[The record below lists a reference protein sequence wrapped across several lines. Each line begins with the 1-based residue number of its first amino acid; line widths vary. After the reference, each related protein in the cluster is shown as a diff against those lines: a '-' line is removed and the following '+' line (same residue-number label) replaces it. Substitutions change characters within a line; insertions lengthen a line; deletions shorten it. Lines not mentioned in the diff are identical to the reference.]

1 MKWIFKACI
10 YSLFAVL
17 SSLSQANQ
25 VTARLITPVESV
37 VPGETLWLGLS
48 LEIAEGWNTYW
59 KNAGSTG
66 LPPTLELSDGQTD
79 IRPELF
85 FPVAKTKPFGE
96 DTSLLTY
103 GYTEEVLHPFQ
114 LTVPE
119 SVSGQWSL
127 TGDARW
133 LVCRDICI
141 PESQVVS
148 LSLPVVGF
156 ERGVRRTPT
165 PWAQKID
172 VARAAV
178 PTDFPTTVNFA
189 GTQSVWIS
197 GLTELNVKDVM
208 PESAG
213 ETLGLVQRVESLSE
227 GVLITFD
234 RALNP
239 ADFEVGSWV
248 FGLETGS
255 VRIPFDPNLVVLP
268 AEQQNLSLGLV
279 LLMALT
285 GGLILNLMPCVFPV
299 LSIKALSIAGKASK
313 ERREVQ
319 KGAWL
324 YTAGILVTMLV
335 LASIMVGLKSGGSQ
349 IGWGFQL
356 QTPWFV
362 GLLVY
367 VFVILGLWLYGWIE
381 FGMALSGVGQNLTE
395 GHSGRAEFFTGILA
409 VVVATPCT
417 APFMGVA
424 MGYTLTQSWGITLIV
439 FSALGLGLALPMLV
453 FALRPQ
459 LASRLPRPDRWMIR
473 LKQFLAFPILAT
485 AVWLLWVLVRQTSS
499 DVVALMLGGLL
510 LLVFGL
516 WLLKDDTRFSHVLGL
531 LAVIASLSAIPS
543 LAQLT
548 PISSEQTTVDVDS
561 ESYAPSTLR
570 AHVDEGRTVFIN
582 MTADWCITCKVTE
595 KRLLTTKAV
604 DQLFEVY
611 GVVRMIGD
619 WTRYDP
625 LITEYL
631 NVFDRVG
638 VPLYVVNHPGI
649 DPIVLSQFPSF
660 KELEEAI
667 KAKSSL

>member
-1 MKWIFKACI
+1 MKWILKACI

-17 SSLSQANQ
+17 PPLTQANQ
-25 VTARLITPVESV
+25 VTARVITPVESV
-37 VPGETLWLGLS
+37 VPGETLWFGLS
-48 LEIAEGWNTYW
+48 LEIADGWNTYW

-66 LPPTLELSDGQTD
+66 LPPTLELSDGQTE
-79 IRPELF
+79 IQPELL
-85 FPVAKTKPFGE
+85 FPAAKTKPFGE

-103 GYTEEVLHPFQ
+103 GYMEEVLHPFQ
-114 LTVPE
+114 VTVPE

-127 TGDARW
+127 TGEARW
-133 LVCRDICI
+133 LVCREICI

-148 LSLPVVGF
+148 LSLPVVGS
-156 ERGVRRTPT
+156 EREMRRTP
-165 PWAQKID
+165 WVQKID
-172 VARAAV
+172 AARAAV
-178 PTDFPTTVNFA
+178 PTDFPATVNFA
-189 GTQSVWIS
+189 GAQSVWIS

-208 PESAG
+208 PETAG
-213 ETLGLVQRVESLSE
+213 ETLGLVQRVESLND

-234 RALNP
+234 RVLNP
-239 ADFEVGSWV
+239 ADFAVGSWV
-248 FGLETGS
+248 VGLETGS
-255 VRIPFDPNLVVLP
+255 VRIPFDPLLTVP
-268 AEQQNLSLGLV
+268 SAKQQNLSLGLV
-279 LLMALT
+279 LLMALA

-319 KGAWL
+319 RGAWL

-335 LASIMVGLKSGGSQ
+335 LASIMVGLKAGGAQ

-367 VFVILGLWLYGWIE
+367 VFVILGLWLYGWVE

-395 GHSGRAEFFTGILA
+395 GHSGRAEFFTGVLA

-424 MGYTLTQSWGITLIV
+424 MGYTLTQPWWITLIV

-459 LASRLPRPDRWMIR
+459 LASRLPRPGHWMIR

-485 AVWLLWVLVRQTSS
+485 AIWLLWVLVRQTSS
-499 DVVALMLGGLL
+499 DVVAFMLGGLL

-516 WLLKDDTRFSHVLGL
+516 WLVQGGSRLSRALGL

-543 LAQLT
+543 LSQLT
-548 PISSEQTTVDVDS
+548 PTSSEQAVVEIDS
-561 ESYAPSTLR
+561 EPYASSALR

-595 KRLLTTKAV
+595 KRLLTTEAV
-604 DQLFEVY
+604 DQLFESY
-611 GVVRMIGD
+611 GVIRMTGD

-631 NVFDRVG
+631 NAFDRVG
-638 VPLYVVNHPGI
+638 VPLYVVNHPGM

-660 KELEEAI
+660 EELEKAI

>member
-1 MKWIFKACI
+1 MKWILKACI

-17 SSLSQANQ
+17 PPLTQANQ
-25 VTARLITPVESV
+25 VTARVITPVESV
-37 VPGETLWLGLS
+37 VPGETLWFGLS
-48 LEIAEGWNTYW
+48 LEIADGWNTYW

-66 LPPTLELSDGQTD
+66 LPPTLELSDGQTE
-79 IRPELF
+79 IQPELL
-85 FPVAKTKPFGE
+85 FPAAKTKPFGE

-103 GYTEEVLHPFQ
+103 GYMEEVLHPFQ
-114 LTVPE
+114 VTVPE

-127 TGDARW
+127 TGEARW
-133 LVCRDICI
+133 LVCQDICI

-148 LSLPVVGF
+148 LSLPVVGS
-156 ERGVRRTPT
+156 EREMRRTP
-165 PWAQKID
+165 WVQKID
-172 VARAAV
+172 AARAAV
-178 PTDFPTTVNFA
+178 PTDFPATVNFA
-189 GTQSVWIS
+189 GAQSVWIS

-208 PESAG
+208 PETAG
-213 ETLGLVQRVESLSE
+213 ETLGLVQRVESLND

-234 RALNP
+234 RVLNP
-239 ADFEVGSWV
+239 AEFAVGSWV
-248 FGLETGS
+248 VGLETGS
-255 VRIPFDPNLVVLP
+255 VRIPFDPLLTVP
-268 AEQQNLSLGLV
+268 SAKQQNLSLGLV
-279 LLMALT
+279 LLMALA

-319 KGAWL
+319 RGAWL

-335 LASIMVGLKSGGSQ
+335 LASIMVGLKAGGAQ

-367 VFVILGLWLYGWIE
+367 VFVILGLWLYGWVE

-395 GHSGRAEFFTGILA
+395 GHSGRAEFFTGVLA

-424 MGYTLTQSWGITLIV
+424 MGYTLTQPWWITLIV

-459 LASRLPRPDRWMIR
+459 LASRLPRPGHWMIR

-485 AVWLLWVLVRQTSS
+485 AIWLLWVLVRQTSS

-516 WLLKDDTRFSHVLGL
+516 WLVKGGSRLSRALGL

-543 LAQLT
+543 LSQLT
-548 PISSEQTTVDVDS
+548 PTSSEQAVVEIDS
-561 ESYAPSTLR
+561 EPYASSALR

-595 KRLLTTKAV
+595 KRLLTTEAV
-604 DQLFEVY
+604 DQLFESY
-611 GVVRMIGD
+611 GVIRMTGD

-631 NVFDRVG
+631 NAFDRVG
-638 VPLYVVNHPGI
+638 VPLYVVNHPGM

-660 KELEEAI
+660 EELEKAI

>member
-1 MKWIFKACI
+1 MKWILKACI

-17 SSLSQANQ
+17 PPLTQANQ
-25 VTARLITPVESV
+25 VTARVITPVESV
-37 VPGETLWLGLS
+37 VPGETLWFGLS
-48 LEIAEGWNTYW
+48 LEIADGWNTYW

-66 LPPTLELSDGQTD
+66 LPPTLELSDGQTE
-79 IRPELF
+79 IQPELL
-85 FPVAKTKPFGE
+85 FPAAKTKPFGE

-103 GYTEEVLHPFQ
+103 AYMEEVLHPFQ
-114 LTVPE
+114 VTVPE

-127 TGDARW
+127 TGEARW
-133 LVCRDICI
+133 LVCREICI

-148 LSLPVVGF
+148 LSLPVVGS
-156 ERGVRRTPT
+156 EREMRRTP
-165 PWAQKID
+165 WVQKID
-172 VARAAV
+172 AARAAV
-178 PTDFPTTVNFA
+178 PTDFPATVNFA
-189 GTQSVWIS
+189 GAQSVWIS

-208 PESAG
+208 PETAG
-213 ETLGLVQRVESLSE
+213 ETLGLVQRVESLND

-234 RALNP
+234 RVLNP
-239 ADFEVGSWV
+239 ADFAVGSWV
-248 FGLETGS
+248 VGLETGS
-255 VRIPFDPNLVVLP
+255 VRIPFDPLLTVP
-268 AEQQNLSLGLV
+268 SAKQQNLSLGLV
-279 LLMALT
+279 LLMALA

-299 LSIKALSIAGKASK
+299 LSIKALAIAGKASK

-319 KGAWL
+319 RGAWL

-335 LASIMVGLKSGGSQ
+335 LASIMVGLKAGGAQ

-367 VFVILGLWLYGWIE
+367 VFVILGLWLYGWVE

-395 GHSGRAEFFTGILA
+395 GHSGRAEFFTGVLA

-424 MGYTLTQSWGITLIV
+424 MGYTLTQPWWITLIV

-459 LASRLPRPDRWMIR
+459 LASRLPRPGQWMIR

-485 AVWLLWVLVRQTSS
+485 AIWLLWVLVRQTSS

-516 WLLKDDTRFSHVLGL
+516 WLVKGGSRLSRALGL

-543 LAQLT
+543 LSQLT
-548 PISSEQTTVDVDS
+548 PTSSEQAVVEIDS
-561 ESYAPSTLR
+561 EPYASSALR

-595 KRLLTTKAV
+595 KRLLTTEAV
-604 DQLFEVY
+604 DQLFESY
-611 GVVRMIGD
+611 GVIRMTGD

-631 NVFDRVG
+631 NAFDRVG
-638 VPLYVVNHPGI
+638 VPLYVVNHPGM

-660 KELEEAI
+660 EELEKAI

>member
-1 MKWIFKACI
+1 MKWILKACI

-17 SSLSQANQ
+17 PPLTQANQ
-25 VTARLITPVESV
+25 VTARVITPVESV
-37 VPGETLWLGLS
+37 VPGETLWFGLS
-48 LEIAEGWNTYW
+48 LEIADGWNTYW

-66 LPPTLELSDGQTD
+66 LPPTLELSDGQ
-79 IRPELF
+79 IEIQPELL
-85 FPVAKTKPFGE
+85 FPAAKTKPFGG

-103 GYTEEVLHPFQ
+103 GYMEEVLHPFQ
-114 LTVPE
+114 VTVPE

-127 TGDARW
+127 TGEARW
-133 LVCRDICI
+133 LVCREICI

-148 LSLPVVGF
+148 LSLPVVGS
-156 ERGVRRTPT
+156 EREMRRTP
-165 PWAQKID
+165 WVQKID
-172 VARAAV
+172 AARAAV
-178 PTDFPTTVNFA
+178 PTDFPATVNFA
-189 GTQSVWIS
+189 GAQSVWIS

-208 PESAG
+208 PETAG
-213 ETLGLVQRVESLSE
+213 ETLGLVQRVESLND

-234 RALNP
+234 RVLNP
-239 ADFEVGSWV
+239 ADFAVGSWV
-248 FGLETGS
+248 VGLETGS
-255 VRIPFDPNLVVLP
+255 VRIPFDPLLTVP
-268 AEQQNLSLGLV
+268 SAKQQNLSLGLV
-279 LLMALT
+279 LLMALA

-319 KGAWL
+319 RGAWL

-335 LASIMVGLKSGGSQ
+335 LASIMVGLKAGGAQ

-367 VFVILGLWLYGWIE
+367 VFVILGLWLYGWVE

-395 GHSGRAEFFTGILA
+395 GHSGRAEFFTGVLA

-424 MGYTLTQSWGITLIV
+424 MGYTLTQPWWITLIV

-459 LASRLPRPDRWMIR
+459 LASRLPRPGHWMIR

-485 AVWLLWVLVRQTSS
+485 AIWLLWVLVRQTSS

-516 WLLKDDTRFSHVLGL
+516 WLVKGGSRLSRALGL

-543 LAQLT
+543 LSQLT
-548 PISSEQTTVDVDS
+548 PTSSEQAVVEIDS
-561 ESYAPSTLR
+561 EPYASSALR

-595 KRLLTTKAV
+595 KRLLTTEAV
-604 DQLFEVY
+604 DQLFESY
-611 GVVRMIGD
+611 GVIRMTGD

-631 NVFDRVG
+631 NAFDRVG
-638 VPLYVVNHPGI
+638 VPLYVVNHPGM

-660 KELEEAI
+660 EELEKAI

>member
-1 MKWIFKACI
+1 MKWILKACI

-17 SSLSQANQ
+17 PPLTQANQ
-25 VTARLITPVESV
+25 VTARVITPVESV
-37 VPGETLWLGLS
+37 VPGEKLWFGLS
-48 LEIAEGWNTYW
+48 LEIADGWNTYW

-66 LPPTLELSDGQTD
+66 LPPTLELSDGQ
-79 IRPELF
+79 IEIQPELL
-85 FPVAKTKPFGE
+85 FPAAKTKPFGE

-103 GYTEEVLHPFQ
+103 GYMEEVLHPFQ
-114 LTVPE
+114 VTVPE

-127 TGDARW
+127 TGEARW
-133 LVCRDICI
+133 LVCQDICI

-148 LSLPVVGF
+148 LSLPVVGS
-156 ERGVRRTPT
+156 EREMRRTP
-165 PWAQKID
+165 WVQKID
-172 VARAAV
+172 AARAAV
-178 PTDFPTTVNFA
+178 PTDFPATVNFA
-189 GTQSVWIS
+189 GAQSVWIS

-208 PESAG
+208 PETAG
-213 ETLGLVQRVESLSE
+213 ETLGLVQRVESLNE

-234 RALNP
+234 RVLNP
-239 ADFEVGSWV
+239 ADFAVGSWV
-248 FGLETGS
+248 VGLETGS
-255 VRIPFDPNLVVLP
+255 VRIPFDPLLTVP
-268 AEQQNLSLGLV
+268 SAKQQNLSLGLV
-279 LLMALT
+279 LLMALA

-319 KGAWL
+319 RGAWL

-335 LASIMVGLKSGGSQ
+335 LASIMVGLKAGGAQ

-367 VFVILGLWLYGWIE
+367 VFVILGLWLYGWVE

-395 GHSGRAEFFTGILA
+395 GHSGRAEFFTGVLA

-424 MGYTLTQSWGITLIV
+424 MGYTLTQPWWITLIV

-459 LASRLPRPDRWMIR
+459 LASRLPRPGPWMIR

-485 AVWLLWVLVRQTSS
+485 AIWLLWVLVRQTSS
-499 DVVALMLGGLL
+499 DVVAFMLGGLL

-516 WLLKDDTRFSHVLGL
+516 WLVKGGSRLSRALGL
-531 LAVIASLSAIPS
+531 LAVITSLSAIPS
-543 LAQLT
+543 LSQLT
-548 PISSEQTTVDVDS
+548 STSSEQAVVEIDS
-561 ESYAPSTLR
+561 EPYASSALR

-595 KRLLTTKAV
+595 KRLLTTEAV
-604 DQLFEVY
+604 DQLFESY
-611 GVVRMIGD
+611 GVIRMTGD

-625 LITEYL
+625 FITEYL
-631 NVFDRVG
+631 NAFDRVG
-638 VPLYVVNHPGI
+638 VPLYVVNHPGM

-660 KELEEAI
+660 EELEKAI
-667 KAKSSL
+667 KARSSL

>member
-1 MKWIFKACI
+1 MKWILKACI

-17 SSLSQANQ
+17 PPLTQANQ
-25 VTARLITPVESV
+25 VTARVISPVESV
-37 VPGETLWLGLS
+37 VPGETLWFGLS
-48 LEIAEGWNTYW
+48 LEIADGWNTYW

-66 LPPTLELSDGQTD
+66 LPPTLELSDGQTE
-79 IRPELF
+79 IQPELL
-85 FPVAKTKPFGE
+85 FPAAKTKPFGE

-103 GYTEEVLHPFQ
+103 GYMEEVLHPFQ
-114 LTVPE
+114 VTVPE

-127 TGDARW
+127 TGEARW
-133 LVCRDICI
+133 LVCQDICI

-148 LSLPVVGF
+148 LSLPVVGS
-156 ERGVRRTPT
+156 EREMRRTP
-165 PWAQKID
+165 WVQKID
-172 VARAAV
+172 AARAAV
-178 PTDFPTTVNFA
+178 PTDFPATVNFA
-189 GTQSVWIS
+189 GAQSVWIS

-208 PESAG
+208 PETAG
-213 ETLGLVQRVESLSE
+213 ETLGLVQRVESLND

-234 RALNP
+234 RVLNP
-239 ADFEVGSWV
+239 ADFAVGSWV
-248 FGLETGS
+248 VGLETGS
-255 VRIPFDPNLVVLP
+255 VRIPFDPHLTVP
-268 AEQQNLSLGLV
+268 SAKQQNLSLGLV
-279 LLMALT
+279 LLMALA

-319 KGAWL
+319 RGAWL

-335 LASIMVGLKSGGSQ
+335 LASIMVGLKAGGAQ

-367 VFVILGLWLYGWIE
+367 VFVILGLWLYGWVE

-395 GHSGRAEFFTGILA
+395 GHSGRAEFFTGVLA

-424 MGYTLTQSWGITLIV
+424 MGYTLTQPWWITLIV
-439 FSALGLGLALPMLV
+439 FSVLGLGLALPMLV

-459 LASRLPRPDRWMIR
+459 LASRLPRPGHWMIR

-485 AVWLLWVLVRQTSS
+485 AIWLLWVLVRQTSS

-516 WLLKDDTRFSHVLGL
+516 WLVKGGSRLSRALGL
-531 LAVIASLSAIPS
+531 LAVIASLSTIPS
-543 LAQLT
+543 LSQLT
-548 PISSEQTTVDVDS
+548 PTSSEQAVVEIDS
-561 ESYAPSTLR
+561 EPYASSALR

-595 KRLLTTKAV
+595 KRLLTTEAV
-604 DQLFEVY
+604 DQLFESY
-611 GVVRMIGD
+611 GVIRMTGD

-631 NVFDRVG
+631 NAFDRVG
-638 VPLYVVNHPGI
+638 VPLYVVNHPGM

-660 KELEEAI
+660 EELEKAI
-667 KAKSSL
+667 KARSSL

>member
-1 MKWIFKACI
+1 MKWILKACI

-17 SSLSQANQ
+17 PPLTQANQ
-25 VTARLITPVESV
+25 VTARVITPVESV
-37 VPGETLWLGLS
+37 VPGETLWFGLS
-48 LEIAEGWNTYW
+48 LEIADGWNTYW

-66 LPPTLELSDGQTD
+66 LPPTLELSDGQTE
-79 IRPELF
+79 IQPELL
-85 FPVAKTKPFGE
+85 FPAAKTKPFGE

-103 GYTEEVLHPFQ
+103 GYMEEVLHPFQ
-114 LTVPE
+114 VTVSE

-127 TGDARW
+127 TGEARW
-133 LVCRDICI
+133 LVCREICI

-148 LSLPVVGF
+148 LSLPVVGS
-156 ERGVRRTPT
+156 EREMRRTP
-165 PWAQKID
+165 WVQKID
-172 VARAAV
+172 AARAAV
-178 PTDFPTTVNFA
+178 PTDFPATVNFA
-189 GTQSVWIS
+189 GAQSVWIS

-208 PESAG
+208 PETAG
-213 ETLGLVQRVESLSE
+213 ETLGLVQRVESLND

-234 RALNP
+234 RVLNP
-239 ADFEVGSWV
+239 ADFAVGSWV
-248 FGLETGS
+248 VGLETGS
-255 VRIPFDPNLVVLP
+255 VRIPFDPLLTVP
-268 AEQQNLSLGLV
+268 SAKQQNLSLGLV
-279 LLMALT
+279 LLMALA

-319 KGAWL
+319 RGAWL

-335 LASIMVGLKSGGSQ
+335 LASIMVGLKAGGAQ

-367 VFVILGLWLYGWIE
+367 VFVILGLWLYGWVE

-395 GHSGRAEFFTGILA
+395 GHSGRAEFFTGVLA

-424 MGYTLTQSWGITLIV
+424 MGYTLTQPWWITLIV

-459 LASRLPRPDRWMIR
+459 LASRLPRPGHWMIR

-485 AVWLLWVLVRQTSS
+485 AIWLLWVLVRQTSS

-516 WLLKDDTRFSHVLGL
+516 WLVKGGSRLSRALGL

-543 LAQLT
+543 LSQLT
-548 PISSEQTTVDVDS
+548 PTSSEQAVVEIDS
-561 ESYAPSTLR
+561 EPYASSALR

-595 KRLLTTKAV
+595 KRLLTTEAV
-604 DQLFEVY
+604 DQLFESY
-611 GVVRMIGD
+611 GVIRMTGD

-631 NVFDRVG
+631 NAFDRVG
-638 VPLYVVNHPGI
+638 VPLYVVNHPGM

-660 KELEEAI
+660 EELEKAI
-667 KAKSSL
+667 KARSSL

>member
-1 MKWIFKACI
+1 MKWILKACI

-17 SSLSQANQ
+17 PPLTQANQ
-25 VTARLITPVESV
+25 VTARVITPVESV
-37 VPGETLWLGLS
+37 VPGETLWFGLS
-48 LEIAEGWNTYW
+48 LEIADGWNTYW

-66 LPPTLELSDGQTD
+66 LPPTLELSDGQ
-79 IRPELF
+79 IEIQPELL
-85 FPVAKTKPFGE
+85 FPAAKTKPFGE

-103 GYTEEVLHPFQ
+103 GYMEEVLHPFQ
-114 LTVPE
+114 VTVPE

-127 TGDARW
+127 TGEARW
-133 LVCRDICI
+133 LVCQDICI

-148 LSLPVVGF
+148 LSLPVVGS
-156 ERGVRRTPT
+156 EREMRRTP
-165 PWAQKID
+165 WVQKID
-172 VARAAV
+172 AARAAV
-178 PTDFPTTVNFA
+178 PTDFPATVNFA
-189 GTQSVWIS
+189 GAQSVWIS

-208 PESAG
+208 PETAG
-213 ETLGLVQRVESLSE
+213 ETLGLVQRVESLNE

-234 RALNP
+234 RVLNP
-239 ADFEVGSWV
+239 ADFAVGSWV
-248 FGLETGS
+248 VGLETGS
-255 VRIPFDPNLVVLP
+255 VRIPFDPLLTVP
-268 AEQQNLSLGLV
+268 SAKQQNLSLGLV
-279 LLMALT
+279 LLMALA

-319 KGAWL
+319 RGAWL

-335 LASIMVGLKSGGSQ
+335 LASIMVGLKAGGAQ

-367 VFVILGLWLYGWIE
+367 VFVILGLWLYGWVE
-381 FGMALSGVGQNLTE
+381 FGMALSGVGQDLTE
-395 GHSGRAEFFTGILA
+395 GHSSRAEFFTGVLA

-424 MGYTLTQSWGITLIV
+424 MGYTLTQPWWITLIV

-453 FALRPQ
+453 FALLPQ
-459 LASRLPRPDRWMIR
+459 LASRLPRPGDWMIR

-485 AVWLLWVLVRQTSS
+485 AIWLLWVLVRQTSS
-499 DVVALMLGGLL
+499 DVVAFMLGGLL

-516 WLLKDDTRFSHVLGL
+516 WLVKGGSRLSRALGL
-531 LAVIASLSAIPS
+531 LAVITSLSAIPS
-543 LAQLT
+543 LSQLT
-548 PISSEQTTVDVDS
+548 STSSEQAVVEIDS
-561 ESYAPSTLR
+561 EPYASSALR

-595 KRLLTTKAV
+595 KRLLTTEAV
-604 DQLFEVY
+604 DQLFESY
-611 GVVRMIGD
+611 GVIRMTGD

-625 LITEYL
+625 FITEYL
-631 NVFDRVG
+631 NAFDRVG
-638 VPLYVVNHPGI
+638 VPLYVVNHPGM

-660 KELEEAI
+660 EELEKAI
-667 KAKSSL
+667 KARSSL

>member
-1 MKWIFKACI
+1 MKWILKACI

-17 SSLSQANQ
+17 PPLTQANQ
-25 VTARLITPVESV
+25 VTARVITPVESV
-37 VPGETLWLGLS
+37 VPGETLWFGLS
-48 LEIAEGWNTYW
+48 LEIADGWNTYW

-66 LPPTLELSDGQTD
+66 LPPTLELSDGQTE
-79 IRPELF
+79 IQPELL
-85 FPVAKTKPFGE
+85 FPAAKTKPFGE

-103 GYTEEVLHPFQ
+103 GYMEEVLHPFQ
-114 LTVPE
+114 VTVPE

-127 TGDARW
+127 TGEARW
-133 LVCRDICI
+133 LVCREICI

-148 LSLPVVGF
+148 LSLPVVGS
-156 ERGVRRTPT
+156 EREMRRTP
-165 PWAQKID
+165 WVQKID
-172 VARAAV
+172 AARAAV
-178 PTDFPTTVNFA
+178 PTDFPATVNFA
-189 GTQSVWIS
+189 GAQSVWIS

-208 PESAG
+208 PETAG
-213 ETLGLVQRVESLSE
+213 ETLGLVQRVESLND

-234 RALNP
+234 RVLNP
-239 ADFEVGSWV
+239 AEFAVGSWV
-248 FGLETGS
+248 VGLETGS
-255 VRIPFDPNLVVLP
+255 VRIPFDPLLTVP
-268 AEQQNLSLGLV
+268 SAKQQNLSLGLV
-279 LLMALT
+279 LLMALA

-299 LSIKALSIAGKASK
+299 LSIKALAIAGKASK

-319 KGAWL
+319 RGAWL

-335 LASIMVGLKSGGSQ
+335 LASIMVGLKAGGAQ

-367 VFVILGLWLYGWIE
+367 VFVILGLWLYGWVE

-395 GHSGRAEFFTGILA
+395 GHSGRAEFFTGVLA

-424 MGYTLTQSWGITLIV
+424 MGYTLTQPWWITLIV

-459 LASRLPRPDRWMIR
+459 LASRLPRPGQWMIR

-485 AVWLLWVLVRQTSS
+485 AIWLLWVLVRQTSS

-516 WLLKDDTRFSHVLGL
+516 WLVKGGSRLSRALGL

-543 LAQLT
+543 LSQLT
-548 PISSEQTTVDVDS
+548 STSSEQAVVEIDS
-561 ESYAPSTLR
+561 EPYASSALR

-595 KRLLTTKAV
+595 KRLLTTEAV
-604 DQLFEVY
+604 DQLFESY
-611 GVVRMIGD
+611 GVIRMTGD

-631 NVFDRVG
+631 NAFDRVG
-638 VPLYVVNHPGI
+638 VPLYVVNHPGM

-660 KELEEAI
+660 EELEKAI
-667 KAKSSL
+667 KARSSL

>member
-1 MKWIFKACI
+1 MKWILKACI

-17 SSLSQANQ
+17 PPLTQANQ
-25 VTARLITPVESV
+25 VTARVITPVESV
-37 VPGETLWLGLS
+37 VPGETLWFGLS
-48 LEIAEGWNTYW
+48 LEIADGWNTYW

-66 LPPTLELSDGQTD
+66 LPPTLELSDGQ
-79 IRPELF
+79 IEIQPELL
-85 FPVAKTKPFGE
+85 FPAAKTKPFGE

-103 GYTEEVLHPFQ
+103 GYMEEVLHPFQ
-114 LTVPE
+114 VTVPE

-127 TGDARW
+127 MGEARW
-133 LVCRDICI
+133 LVCREICI

-148 LSLPVVGF
+148 LSLPVVGS
-156 ERGVRRTPT
+156 EREMRRTP
-165 PWAQKID
+165 WVQKID
-172 VARAAV
+172 AARAAV
-178 PTDFPTTVNFA
+178 PTDFPATVNFA
-189 GTQSVWIS
+189 GAQSVWIS
-197 GLTELNVKDVM
+197 ELTELNVKDVM
-208 PESAG
+208 PETAG
-213 ETLGLVQRVESLSE
+213 ETLGLVQRVESLND

-234 RALNP
+234 RVLNP
-239 ADFEVGSWV
+239 ADFAVGSWV
-248 FGLETGS
+248 VGLETGS
-255 VRIPFDPNLVVLP
+255 VRIPFDPLLTVP
-268 AEQQNLSLGLV
+268 SAKQQNLSLGLV
-279 LLMALT
+279 LLMALA

-319 KGAWL
+319 RGAWL

-335 LASIMVGLKSGGSQ
+335 LASIMVGLKAGGAQ

-367 VFVILGLWLYGWIE
+367 VFVILGLWLYGWVE

-395 GHSGRAEFFTGILA
+395 GHSGRAEFFTGVLA

-424 MGYTLTQSWGITLIV
+424 MGYTLTQPWWITLIV

-459 LASRLPRPDRWMIR
+459 LASRLPRPGPWMIR

-485 AVWLLWVLVRQTSS
+485 AIWLLWVLVRQTSS
-499 DVVALMLGGLL
+499 DVVAFMLGGLL

-516 WLLKDDTRFSHVLGL
+516 WLVKGGSRLSCALGL
-531 LAVIASLSAIPS
+531 LAVITSLSAIPS
-543 LAQLT
+543 LSQLT
-548 PISSEQTTVDVDS
+548 STSSEQAVVEIDS
-561 ESYAPSTLR
+561 EPYASSALR
-570 AHVDEGRTVFIN
+570 AHVEEGRTVFIN

-595 KRLLTTKAV
+595 KRLLTTEAV
-604 DQLFEVY
+604 DQLFESY
-611 GVVRMIGD
+611 GVIRMTGD

-625 LITEYL
+625 FITEYL
-631 NVFDRVG
+631 NAFDRVG
-638 VPLYVVNHPGI
+638 VPLYVVNHPGM

-660 KELEEAI
+660 EELEKAI
-667 KAKSSL
+667 KARSSL

>member
-1 MKWIFKACI
+1 MKWILKACI

-17 SSLSQANQ
+17 PPLTQANQ
-25 VTARLITPVESV
+25 VTARVITPVESV
-37 VPGETLWLGLS
+37 VPGETLWFGLS
-48 LEIAEGWNTYW
+48 LEIADGWNTYW

-66 LPPTLELSDGQTD
+66 LPPTLELSDGQ
-79 IRPELF
+79 IEIQPELL
-85 FPVAKTKPFGE
+85 FPAAKTKPFGE

-103 GYTEEVLHPFQ
+103 GYMEEVLHPFQ
-114 LTVPE
+114 VTVPE

-127 TGDARW
+127 MGEARW
-133 LVCRDICI
+133 LVCREICI

-148 LSLPVVGF
+148 LSLPVVGS
-156 ERGVRRTPT
+156 EREMRRTP
-165 PWAQKID
+165 WVQKID
-172 VARAAV
+172 AARAAV
-178 PTDFPTTVNFA
+178 PTDFPATVNFA
-189 GTQSVWIS
+189 GAQSVWIS

-208 PESAG
+208 PETAG
-213 ETLGLVQRVESLSE
+213 ETLGLVQRVESLND

-234 RALNP
+234 RVLNP
-239 ADFEVGSWV
+239 ADFAVGSWV
-248 FGLETGS
+248 VGLETGS
-255 VRIPFDPNLVVLP
+255 VRIPFDPLLTVP
-268 AEQQNLSLGLV
+268 SAKQQNLSLGLV
-279 LLMALT
+279 LLMALA

-319 KGAWL
+319 RGAWL

-335 LASIMVGLKSGGSQ
+335 LASIMVGLKAGGAQ

-367 VFVILGLWLYGWIE
+367 VFVILGLWLYGWVE

-395 GHSGRAEFFTGILA
+395 GHSGRAEFFTGVLA

-424 MGYTLTQSWGITLIV
+424 MGYTLTQPWWITLIV

-459 LASRLPRPDRWMIR
+459 LASRLPRPGPWMIR

-485 AVWLLWVLVRQTSS
+485 AIWLLWVLVRQTSS
-499 DVVALMLGGLL
+499 DVVAFMLGGLL

-516 WLLKDDTRFSHVLGL
+516 WLVKGGSRSSCALGL
-531 LAVIASLSAIPS
+531 LAVITSLSAIPS
-543 LAQLT
+543 LSQLT
-548 PISSEQTTVDVDS
+548 STSSEQAVVEIDS
-561 ESYAPSTLR
+561 EPYASSALR

-595 KRLLTTKAV
+595 KRLLTTEAV
-604 DQLFEVY
+604 DQLFESY
-611 GVVRMIGD
+611 GVIRMTGD

-625 LITEYL
+625 FITEYL
-631 NVFDRVG
+631 NAFDRVG
-638 VPLYVVNHPGI
+638 VPLYVVNQPGM

-660 KELEEAI
+660 EELEKAI
-667 KAKSSL
+667 KARSSL

>member
-17 SSLSQANQ
+17 PSLTQANQ
-25 VTARLITPVESV
+25 VTARVITPVESV
-37 VPGETLWLGLS
+37 VPGRTLWFGLS
-48 LEIAEGWNTYW
+48 LEIADGWNTYW

-66 LPPTLELSDGQTD
+66 LPPTLELSDGQ
-79 IRPELF
+79 IEIHPELL
-85 FPVAKTKPFGE
+85 FPAAKTKPFGE

-103 GYTEEVLHPFQ
+103 GYMEEVLHPFQ
-114 LTVPE
+114 VTVPE

-127 TGDARW
+127 TGEARW
-133 LVCRDICI
+133 LVCQDICI

-148 LSLPVVGF
+148 LSLPVVGS
-156 ERGVRRTPT
+156 EREMRRTP
-165 PWAQKID
+165 WVQKID
-172 VARAAV
+172 AARAAV
-178 PTDFPTTVNFA
+178 PTDFPATVNFA
-189 GTQSVWIS
+189 GAQSVWIS

-208 PESAG
+208 PETAG
-213 ETLGLVQRVESLSE
+213 ETLGLVQRVESLNE

-234 RALNP
+234 RVLNP
-239 ADFEVGSWV
+239 ADFAVGSWV
-248 FGLETGS
+248 VGLETGS
-255 VRIPFDPNLVVLP
+255 VRIPFDPHLTVP
-268 AEQQNLSLGLV
+268 SAKQQNLSLGLV
-279 LLMALT
+279 LLMALA

-319 KGAWL
+319 RGAWL

-335 LASIMVGLKSGGSQ
+335 LASIMVGLKAGGAQ

-362 GLLVY
+362 GLLMY
-367 VFVILGLWLYGWIE
+367 VFVILGLWLYGWVE
-381 FGMALSGVGQNLTE
+381 FGMALSGVGQDLTE
-395 GHSGRAEFFTGILA
+395 GHSSRAEFFTGVLA

-424 MGYTLTQSWGITLIV
+424 MGYTLTQPWWITLIV

-453 FALRPQ
+453 FALLPQ
-459 LASRLPRPDRWMIR
+459 LASRLPCPGDWMVR

-485 AVWLLWVLVRQTSS
+485 AIWLLWVLVRQTSS
-499 DVVALMLGGLL
+499 DVVAFMLGGLL

-516 WLLKDDTRFSHVLGL
+516 WLVKGGSRLSRVLGL
-531 LAVIASLSAIPS
+531 LAVIASLSTIPS
-543 LAQLT
+543 LSQLT
-548 PISSEQTTVDVDS
+548 PTSSEQAVVEIDS
-561 ESYAPSTLR
+561 EPYVSSALQ
-570 AHVDEGRTVFIN
+570 AHVGEGRTVFIN

-595 KRLLTTKAV
+595 KQLLTTEAV
-604 DQLFEVY
+604 DQLFESH
-611 GVVRMIGD
+611 GVIRMTGD

-625 LITEYL
+625 FITEYL
-631 NVFDRVG
+631 NAFDRVG
-638 VPLYVVNHPGI
+638 VPLYVVNHPAM

-660 KELEEAI
+660 EELEKAI
-667 KAKSSL
+667 KARSSL

>member
-1 MKWIFKACI
+1 MKWILKACI

-17 SSLSQANQ
+17 PPLTQANQ
-25 VTARLITPVESV
+25 VTARVITPVESV
-37 VPGETLWLGLS
+37 VPGETLWFGLS
-48 LEIAEGWNTYW
+48 LEIADGWNTYW

-66 LPPTLELSDGQTD
+66 LPPTLELSDGQTE
-79 IRPELF
+79 IQPELL
-85 FPVAKTKPFGE
+85 FPAAKTKPFGE

-103 GYTEEVLHPFQ
+103 GYMEEVLHPFQ
-114 LTVPE
+114 VTVPE

-127 TGDARW
+127 TGEARW
-133 LVCRDICI
+133 LVCREICI

-148 LSLPVVGF
+148 LSLPVVGS
-156 ERGVRRTPT
+156 EREMRRTP
-165 PWAQKID
+165 WVQKID
-172 VARAAV
+172 AARAAV
-178 PTDFPTTVNFA
+178 PTDFPATVNFA
-189 GTQSVWIS
+189 GAQSVWIS

-208 PESAG
+208 PETAG
-213 ETLGLVQRVESLSE
+213 ETLGLVQRVESLND

-234 RALNP
+234 RVLNP
-239 ADFEVGSWV
+239 AEFAVGSWV
-248 FGLETGS
+248 VGLETGS
-255 VRIPFDPNLVVLP
+255 VRIPFDPLLTVP
-268 AEQQNLSLGLV
+268 SAKQQNLSLGLV
-279 LLMALT
+279 LLMALA

-299 LSIKALSIAGKASK
+299 LSIKALAIAGKASK

-319 KGAWL
+319 RGAWL

-335 LASIMVGLKSGGSQ
+335 LASIMVGLKAGGAQ

-367 VFVILGLWLYGWIE
+367 VFVILGLWLYGWVE

-395 GHSGRAEFFTGILA
+395 GHSGRAEFFTGVLA

-424 MGYTLTQSWGITLIV
+424 MGYTLTQPWWITLIV

-459 LASRLPRPDRWMIR
+459 LASRLPRPGHWMIR

-485 AVWLLWVLVRQTSS
+485 AIWLLWVLVRQTSS

-516 WLLKDDTRFSHVLGL
+516 WLVKGGSRLSRALGL

-543 LAQLT
+543 LSQLT
-548 PISSEQTTVDVDS
+548 PTSSEQAVVEIDS
-561 ESYAPSTLR
+561 EPYASSALR

-595 KRLLTTKAV
+595 KRLLTTEAV
-604 DQLFEVY
+604 DQLFESY
-611 GVVRMIGD
+611 GVIRMTGD

-631 NVFDRVG
+631 NAFDRVG
-638 VPLYVVNHPGI
+638 VPLYVVNHPGM

-660 KELEEAI
+660 EELEKAI

>member
-1 MKWIFKACI
+1 MKWILKACI

-17 SSLSQANQ
+17 PPLTQANQ
-25 VTARLITPVESV
+25 VTARVITPVESV
-37 VPGETLWLGLS
+37 VPGETLWFGLS
-48 LEIAEGWNTYW
+48 LEIADGWNTYW

-66 LPPTLELSDGQTD
+66 LPPTLELSDGQ
-79 IRPELF
+79 IEIQPELL
-85 FPVAKTKPFGE
+85 FPAAKTKPFGE

-103 GYTEEVLHPFQ
+103 GYMEEVLHPFQ
-114 LTVPE
+114 VTVPE

-127 TGDARW
+127 TGEARW
-133 LVCRDICI
+133 LVCQDICI

-148 LSLPVVGF
+148 LSLPVVGS
-156 ERGVRRTPT
+156 EREMRRTP
-165 PWAQKID
+165 WVQKID
-172 VARAAV
+172 AARAAV
-178 PTDFPTTVNFA
+178 PTDFPATVNFA
-189 GTQSVWIS
+189 GAQSVWIS

-208 PESAG
+208 PETAG
-213 ETLGLVQRVESLSE
+213 ETLGLVQRVESLND

-234 RALNP
+234 RVLNP
-239 ADFEVGSWV
+239 ADFAVGSWV
-248 FGLETGS
+248 VGLETGS
-255 VRIPFDPNLVVLP
+255 VRIPFDPLLTVP
-268 AEQQNLSLGLV
+268 SAKQQNLSLGLV
-279 LLMALT
+279 LLMALA

-319 KGAWL
+319 RGAWL

-335 LASIMVGLKSGGSQ
+335 LASIMVGLKAGGAQ

-367 VFVILGLWLYGWIE
+367 VFVILGLWLYGWVE

-395 GHSGRAEFFTGILA
+395 GHSGRAEFFTGVLA

-424 MGYTLTQSWGITLIV
+424 MGYTLTQPWWITLIV

-459 LASRLPRPDRWMIR
+459 LASRLPRPGHWMIR

-485 AVWLLWVLVRQTSS
+485 AIWLLWVLVRQTSS
-499 DVVALMLGGLL
+499 DVVAFMLGGLL

-516 WLLKDDTRFSHVLGL
+516 WLVKGGSRLSRVLGL

-543 LAQLT
+543 LSQLT
-548 PISSEQTTVDVDS
+548 PTSSEQAVVEIDS
-561 ESYAPSTLR
+561 EPYASSALR

-595 KRLLTTKAV
+595 KRLLTTEAV
-604 DQLFEVY
+604 DQLFESY
-611 GVVRMIGD
+611 GVIRMTGD

-625 LITEYL
+625 FITEYL
-631 NVFDRVG
+631 NAFDRVG
-638 VPLYVVNHPGI
+638 VPLYVVNHPGM

-660 KELEEAI
+660 EELEKAI

>member
-1 MKWIFKACI
+1 MKWILKACI

-17 SSLSQANQ
+17 PPLTQANQ
-25 VTARLITPVESV
+25 VTARVITPVESV
-37 VPGETLWLGLS
+37 VPGETLWFGLS
-48 LEIAEGWNTYW
+48 LEIADGWNTYW

-66 LPPTLELSDGQTD
+66 LPPTLELSDGQ
-79 IRPELF
+79 IEIQPELL
-85 FPVAKTKPFGE
+85 FPAAKTKPFGE

-103 GYTEEVLHPFQ
+103 GYMEEVLHPFQ
-114 LTVPE
+114 VTVPE

-127 TGDARW
+127 TGEARW
-133 LVCRDICI
+133 LVCREICI

-148 LSLPVVGF
+148 LSLPVVGS
-156 ERGVRRTPT
+156 EREMRRTP
-165 PWAQKID
+165 WVQKID
-172 VARAAV
+172 AARAAV
-178 PTDFPTTVNFA
+178 PTDFPATVNFA
-189 GTQSVWIS
+189 GAQSVWIS
-197 GLTELNVKDVM
+197 ELTELNVKDVM
-208 PESAG
+208 PETAG
-213 ETLGLVQRVESLSE
+213 ETLGLVQRVESLND

-234 RALNP
+234 RVLNP
-239 ADFEVGSWV
+239 ADFAVGSWV
-248 FGLETGS
+248 VGLETGS
-255 VRIPFDPNLVVLP
+255 VRIPFDPLLTVP
-268 AEQQNLSLGLV
+268 SAKQQNLSLGLV
-279 LLMALT
+279 LLMALA

-319 KGAWL
+319 RGAWL

-335 LASIMVGLKSGGSQ
+335 LASIMVGLKAGGAQ

-367 VFVILGLWLYGWIE
+367 VFVILGLWLYGWVE

-395 GHSGRAEFFTGILA
+395 GHSGRAEFFTGVLA

-424 MGYTLTQSWGITLIV
+424 MGYTLTQPWWITLIV

-459 LASRLPRPDRWMIR
+459 LASRLPRPGPWMIR

-485 AVWLLWVLVRQTSS
+485 AIWLLWVLVRQTSS
-499 DVVALMLGGLL
+499 DVVAFMLGGLL

-516 WLLKDDTRFSHVLGL
+516 WLVKGGSRSSCALGL
-531 LAVIASLSAIPS
+531 LAVITSLSAIPS
-543 LAQLT
+543 LSQLT
-548 PISSEQTTVDVDS
+548 STSSEQAVVEIDS
-561 ESYAPSTLR
+561 EPYASSALR

-595 KRLLTTKAV
+595 KRLLTTEAV
-604 DQLFEVY
+604 DQLFESY
-611 GVVRMIGD
+611 GVIRMTGD

-625 LITEYL
+625 FITEYL
-631 NVFDRVG
+631 NAFDRVG
-638 VPLYVVNHPGI
+638 VPLYVVNQPGM

-660 KELEEAI
+660 EELEKAI

>member
-1 MKWIFKACI
+1 MKWILKACI

-17 SSLSQANQ
+17 PPLTQANQ
-25 VTARLITPVESV
+25 VTARVITPVESV
-37 VPGETLWLGLS
+37 VPGEKLWFGLS
-48 LEIAEGWNTYW
+48 LEIADGWNTYW

-66 LPPTLELSDGQTD
+66 LPPTLELSDGQ
-79 IRPELF
+79 IEIHPELL
-85 FPVAKTKPFGE
+85 FPAAKTKPFGE

-103 GYTEEVLHPFQ
+103 GYMEEVLHPFQ
-114 LTVPE
+114 VTVPE

-127 TGDARW
+127 TGEARW
-133 LVCRDICI
+133 LVCREICI

-148 LSLPVVGF
+148 LSLPVVGS
-156 ERGVRRTPT
+156 EREMRRTP
-165 PWAQKID
+165 WVQKID
-172 VARAAV
+172 AARAAV
-178 PTDFPTTVNFA
+178 PTDFPATVNFA
-189 GTQSVWIS
+189 GAQSVWIS

-208 PESAG
+208 PETAG
-213 ETLGLVQRVESLSE
+213 ETLGLVQRVESLND

-234 RALNP
+234 RVLNP
-239 ADFEVGSWV
+239 ADFAVGSWIV
-248 FGLETGS
+248 GLETGS
-255 VRIPFDPNLVVLP
+255 VRIPFDPLLTVP
-268 AEQQNLSLGLV
+268 SAKQQNLSLGLV
-279 LLMALT
+279 LLMALA

-319 KGAWL
+319 RGAWL

-335 LASIMVGLKSGGSQ
+335 LASIMVGLKAGGAQ

-367 VFVILGLWLYGWIE
+367 VFVILGLWLYGWVE
-381 FGMALSGVGQNLTE
+381 FGMALSGVGQDLTE
-395 GHSGRAEFFTGILA
+395 GHSRRAEFFTGVLA

-424 MGYTLTQSWGITLIV
+424 MGYTLTQPWWITLIV

-459 LASRLPRPDRWMIR
+459 LASRLPRPGPWMIR

-485 AVWLLWVLVRQTSS
+485 AIWLLWVLVRQTSS
-499 DVVALMLGGLL
+499 DVVAFMLGGLL

-516 WLLKDDTRFSHVLGL
+516 WLVKGGSRLSRALGL
-531 LAVIASLSAIPS
+531 LAVITSLSAIPS
-543 LAQLT
+543 LSQLT
-548 PISSEQTTVDVDS
+548 STSSEQAVVEIDS
-561 ESYAPSTLR
+561 EPYASSALR

-595 KRLLTTKAV
+595 KRLLTTEAV
-604 DQLFEVY
+604 DQLFESY
-611 GVVRMIGD
+611 GVIRMTGD

-625 LITEYL
+625 FITEYL
-631 NVFDRVG
+631 NAFDRVG
-638 VPLYVVNHPGI
+638 VPLYVVNHPGM

-660 KELEEAI
+660 EELEKAI
-667 KAKSSL
+667 KARSSL

>member
-1 MKWIFKACI
+1 MKWILKACI

-17 SSLSQANQ
+17 PPLTQANQ
-25 VTARLITPVESV
+25 VTARVITPVESV
-37 VPGETLWLGLS
+37 VPGETLWFGLS
-48 LEIAEGWNTYW
+48 LEIADGWNTYW

-66 LPPTLELSDGQTD
+66 LPPTLELSDGQTE
-79 IRPELF
+79 IQPELL
-85 FPVAKTKPFGE
+85 FPAAKTKPFGE

-103 GYTEEVLHPFQ
+103 GYMEEVLHPFQ
-114 LTVPE
+114 VTVPE

-127 TGDARW
+127 AGEARW
-133 LVCRDICI
+133 LVCQDICI

-148 LSLPVVGF
+148 LSLPVVGS
-156 ERGVRRTPT
+156 EREMRRTP
-165 PWAQKID
+165 WVQKID
-172 VARAAV
+172 AARAAV
-178 PTDFPTTVNFA
+178 PTDFPATVNFA
-189 GTQSVWIS
+189 GAQSVWIS

-208 PESAG
+208 PETAG
-213 ETLGLVQRVESLSE
+213 ETLGLVQRVESLND

-234 RALNP
+234 RVLNP
-239 ADFEVGSWV
+239 AEFAVGSWV
-248 FGLETGS
+248 VGLETGS
-255 VRIPFDPNLVVLP
+255 VRIPFDPLLTVP
-268 AEQQNLSLGLV
+268 SAKQQNLSLGLV
-279 LLMALT
+279 LLMALA

-319 KGAWL
+319 RGAWL

-335 LASIMVGLKSGGSQ
+335 LASIMVGLKAGGAQ

-362 GLLVY
+362 SLLVY
-367 VFVILGLWLYGWIE
+367 VFVILGLWLYGWVE

-395 GHSGRAEFFTGILA
+395 GHSGRAEFFTGVLA

-424 MGYTLTQSWGITLIV
+424 MGYTLTQPWWITLIV

-459 LASRLPRPDRWMIR
+459 LASRLPRPGPWMIR

-485 AVWLLWVLVRQTSS
+485 AIWLLWVLVRQTSS

-516 WLLKDDTRFSHVLGL
+516 WLVKGGSRLSRALGL
-531 LAVIASLSAIPS
+531 LTVIASLSAIPS
-543 LAQLT
+543 LSQLT
-548 PISSEQTTVDVDS
+548 PTSSEQAVVEIDS
-561 ESYAPSTLR
+561 EPYASSALR

-595 KRLLTTKAV
+595 KRLLTTEAV
-604 DQLFEVY
+604 DQLFESY
-611 GVVRMIGD
+611 GVIRMTGD

-631 NVFDRVG
+631 NAFDRVG
-638 VPLYVVNHPGI
+638 VPLYVVNHPGM

-660 KELEEAI
+660 EELAKAI

>member
-1 MKWIFKACI
+1 MKWILKACI

-17 SSLSQANQ
+17 PPLTQANQ
-25 VTARLITPVESV
+25 VTARVITPVESV
-37 VPGETLWLGLS
+37 VPGETLWFGLS
-48 LEIAEGWNTYW
+48 LEIADGWNTYW

-66 LPPTLELSDGQTD
+66 LPPTLELSDGQTE
-79 IRPELF
+79 IQPELL
-85 FPVAKTKPFGE
+85 FPAAKTKPFGE

-103 GYTEEVLHPFQ
+103 GYMEEVLHPFQ
-114 LTVPE
+114 VTVPE

-127 TGDARW
+127 TGEARW
-133 LVCRDICI
+133 LVCREICI

-148 LSLPVVGF
+148 LSLPVVGS
-156 ERGVRRTPT
+156 EREMRRTP
-165 PWAQKID
+165 WVQKID
-172 VARAAV
+172 AARAAV
-178 PTDFPTTVNFA
+178 PTDFPATVNFA
-189 GTQSVWIS
+189 GAQSVWIS

-208 PESAG
+208 PETAG
-213 ETLGLVQRVESLSE
+213 ETLGLVQRVESLND

-234 RALNP
+234 RVLNP
-239 ADFEVGSWV
+239 ADFAVGSWV
-248 FGLETGS
+248 VGLETGS
-255 VRIPFDPNLVVLP
+255 VRIPFDPLLTVP
-268 AEQQNLSLGLV
+268 SAKQQNLSLGLV
-279 LLMALT
+279 LLMALA

-319 KGAWL
+319 RGAWL

-335 LASIMVGLKSGGSQ
+335 LASIMVGLKAGGAQ

-395 GHSGRAEFFTGILA
+395 GHSGRAEFFTGVLA

-424 MGYTLTQSWGITLIV
+424 MGYTLTQPWWITLIV

-459 LASRLPRPDRWMIR
+459 LASRLPRPGHWMIR

-485 AVWLLWVLVRQTSS
+485 AIWLLWVLVRQTSS

-516 WLLKDDTRFSHVLGL
+516 WLVKGGSRLSHVLGV

-543 LAQLT
+543 LSQLT
-548 PISSEQTTVDVDS
+548 PTPSEQAVVEIDS
-561 ESYAPSTLR
+561 EPYASSALR

-595 KRLLTTKAV
+595 KRLLTTEAV
-604 DQLFEVY
+604 DQLFESY
-611 GVVRMIGD
+611 GVIRMTGD

-631 NVFDRVG
+631 NAFDRVG
-638 VPLYVVNHPGI
+638 VPLYVVNHPGM

-660 KELEEAI
+660 EELEKAI

>member
-1 MKWIFKACI
+1 MKWILKACI

-17 SSLSQANQ
+17 PPLTQANQ
-25 VTARLITPVESV
+25 VTARVITPVESV
-37 VPGETLWLGLS
+37 VPGETLWFGLS
-48 LEIAEGWNTYW
+48 LEIADGWNTYW

-66 LPPTLELSDGQTD
+66 LPPTLELSDGQTE
-79 IRPELF
+79 IQPELL
-85 FPVAKTKPFGE
+85 FPAAKTKPFGE

-103 GYTEEVLHPFQ
+103 GYMEEVLHPFQ
-114 LTVPE
+114 VTVSE

-127 TGDARW
+127 TGEARW
-133 LVCRDICI
+133 LVCREICI

-148 LSLPVVGF
+148 LSLPVVGS
-156 ERGVRRTPT
+156 EREMRRTP
-165 PWAQKID
+165 WVQKID
-172 VARAAV
+172 AARAAV
-178 PTDFPTTVNFA
+178 PTDFPATVNFA
-189 GTQSVWIS
+189 GAQSVWIS

-208 PESAG
+208 PKTAG
-213 ETLGLVQRVESLSE
+213 ETLGLVQRVESLND

-234 RALNP
+234 RVLNP
-239 ADFEVGSWV
+239 GDFAVGSWV
-248 FGLETGS
+248 VGLETGS
-255 VRIPFDPNLVVLP
+255 VRIPFDPLLTVP
-268 AEQQNLSLGLV
+268 SAKQQNLSLGLV
-279 LLMALT
+279 LLMALA

-319 KGAWL
+319 RGAWL

-335 LASIMVGLKSGGSQ
+335 LASIMVGLKAGGAQ

-367 VFVILGLWLYGWIE
+367 VFVILGLWLYGWVE

-395 GHSGRAEFFTGILA
+395 GHSGRAEFFTGVLA

-424 MGYTLTQSWGITLIV
+424 MGYTLTQPWWITLIV

-459 LASRLPRPDRWMIR
+459 LASRLPRPGQWMIR

-485 AVWLLWVLVRQTSS
+485 AIWLLWVLVRQTSS

-516 WLLKDDTRFSHVLGL
+516 WLVKGGSRLSRALGL

-543 LAQLT
+543 LSQLT
-548 PISSEQTTVDVDS
+548 PTSSEQAVVEIDS
-561 ESYAPSTLR
+561 EPYASSALR

-595 KRLLTTKAV
+595 KRLLTTEAV
-604 DQLFEVY
+604 DQLFESY
-611 GVVRMIGD
+611 GVIRMTGD

-631 NVFDRVG
+631 NAFDRVG
-638 VPLYVVNHPGI
+638 VPLYVVNHPGM

-660 KELEEAI
+660 EELEKAI

>member
-1 MKWIFKACI
+1 MKWILKACI

-17 SSLSQANQ
+17 PPLTQANQ
-25 VTARLITPVESV
+25 VTARVISPVESV
-37 VPGETLWLGLS
+37 VPGETLWFGLS
-48 LEIAEGWNTYW
+48 LEIADGWNTYW

-66 LPPTLELSDGQTD
+66 LPPTLELSDGQTE
-79 IRPELF
+79 IQPELL
-85 FPVAKTKPFGE
+85 FPAAKTKPFGE

-103 GYTEEVLHPFQ
+103 GYMEEVLHPFQ
-114 LTVPE
+114 VTVPE

-127 TGDARW
+127 TGEARW
-133 LVCRDICI
+133 LVCQDICI

-148 LSLPVVGF
+148 LSLPVVGS
-156 ERGVRRTPT
+156 EREMRRTP
-165 PWAQKID
+165 WVQKID
-172 VARAAV
+172 AARAAV
-178 PTDFPTTVNFA
+178 PTDFPATVNFA
-189 GTQSVWIS
+189 GAQSVWIS

-208 PESAG
+208 PETAG
-213 ETLGLVQRVESLSE
+213 ETLGLVQRVESLND

-234 RALNP
+234 RVLNP
-239 ADFEVGSWV
+239 ADFAVGSWV
-248 FGLETGS
+248 VGLETGS
-255 VRIPFDPNLVVLP
+255 VRIPFDPLLTVP
-268 AEQQNLSLGLV
+268 SAKQQNLSLGLV
-279 LLMALT
+279 LLMALA

-319 KGAWL
+319 RGAWL

-335 LASIMVGLKSGGSQ
+335 LASIMVGLKAGGAQ
-349 IGWGFQL
+349 VGWGFQL

-367 VFVILGLWLYGWIE
+367 VFVILGLWLYGWVE

-395 GHSGRAEFFTGILA
+395 GHSGRAEFFTGVLA

-424 MGYTLTQSWGITLIV
+424 MGYTLTQPWWITLIV
-439 FSALGLGLALPMLV
+439 FSVLGLGLALPMLV

-459 LASRLPRPDRWMIR
+459 LASRLPRPGHWMIR

-485 AVWLLWVLVRQTSS
+485 AIWLLWVLVRQTSS

-516 WLLKDDTRFSHVLGL
+516 WLVKGGSRLSRALGL
-531 LAVIASLSAIPS
+531 LAVIASLSTIPS
-543 LAQLT
+543 LSQLT
-548 PISSEQTTVDVDS
+548 PTSSEQAVVEIDS
-561 ESYAPSTLR
+561 EPYASSALR

-595 KRLLTTKAV
+595 KRLLTTEAV
-604 DQLFEVY
+604 DQLFESY
-611 GVVRMIGD
+611 GVIRMTGD

-631 NVFDRVG
+631 NAFDRVG
-638 VPLYVVNHPGI
+638 VPLYVVNHPGM

-660 KELEEAI
+660 EELEKAI
-667 KAKSSL
+667 KARSSL

>member
-1 MKWIFKACI
+1 MKWILKACI

-17 SSLSQANQ
+17 PPLTQANQ
-25 VTARLITPVESV
+25 VTARVITPVESV
-37 VPGETLWLGLS
+37 VPGETLWFGLS
-48 LEIAEGWNTYW
+48 LEIADGWNTYW

-66 LPPTLELSDGQTD
+66 LPPTLELSDGQ
-79 IRPELF
+79 IEIQPELL
-85 FPVAKTKPFGE
+85 FPAAKTKPFGE

-103 GYTEEVLHPFQ
+103 GYMEEVLHPFQ
-114 LTVPE
+114 VTVPE

-127 TGDARW
+127 TGEARW
-133 LVCRDICI
+133 LVCREICI

-148 LSLPVVGF
+148 LSLPVVGS
-156 ERGVRRTPT
+156 EREMRRTP
-165 PWAQKID
+165 WVQKID
-172 VARAAV
+172 AARAAV
-178 PTDFPTTVNFA
+178 PTDFPATVNFA
-189 GTQSVWIS
+189 GAQSVWIS

-208 PESAG
+208 PETAG
-213 ETLGLVQRVESLSE
+213 ETLGLVQRVESLND

-234 RALNP
+234 RVLNP
-239 ADFEVGSWV
+239 ADFAVGSWV
-248 FGLETGS
+248 VGLETGS
-255 VRIPFDPNLVVLP
+255 VRIPFDPLLTVP
-268 AEQQNLSLGLV
+268 SAKQQNLSLGLV
-279 LLMALT
+279 LLMALA

-319 KGAWL
+319 RGAWL

-335 LASIMVGLKSGGSQ
+335 LASIMVGLKAGGAQ

-367 VFVILGLWLYGWIE
+367 VFVILGLWLYGWVE

-395 GHSGRAEFFTGILA
+395 GHSGRAEFFTGVLA

-424 MGYTLTQSWGITLIV
+424 MGYTLTQPWWITLIV

-459 LASRLPRPDRWMIR
+459 LASRLPRPGHWMIR

-485 AVWLLWVLVRQTSS
+485 AIWLLWVLVRQTSS

-516 WLLKDDTRFSHVLGL
+516 WLVKGGSRLSRALGL

-543 LAQLT
+543 LSQLT
-548 PISSEQTTVDVDS
+548 PTSSEQAVVEIDS
-561 ESYAPSTLR
+561 EPYASSALR

-595 KRLLTTKAV
+595 KRLLTTEAV
-604 DQLFEVY
+604 DQLFESY
-611 GVVRMIGD
+611 GVIRMTGD

-631 NVFDRVG
+631 NAFDRVG
-638 VPLYVVNHPGI
+638 VPLYVVNHPGM

-660 KELEEAI
+660 EELEKAI

>member
-1 MKWIFKACI
+1 MKWILKACI

-17 SSLSQANQ
+17 PPLTQANQ
-25 VTARLITPVESV
+25 VTARVISPVESV
-37 VPGETLWLGLS
+37 VPGETLWFGLS
-48 LEIAEGWNTYW
+48 LEIADGWNTYW

-66 LPPTLELSDGQTD
+66 LPPTLELSDGQTE
-79 IRPELF
+79 IQPELL
-85 FPVAKTKPFGE
+85 FPAAKTKPFGE

-103 GYTEEVLHPFQ
+103 GYMEEVLHPFQ
-114 LTVPE
+114 VTVPE

-127 TGDARW
+127 TGEARW
-133 LVCRDICI
+133 LVCQDICI

-148 LSLPVVGF
+148 LSLPVVGS
-156 ERGVRRTPT
+156 EREMRRTP
-165 PWAQKID
+165 WVQKID
-172 VARAAV
+172 AARAAV
-178 PTDFPTTVNFA
+178 PTDFPATVNFA
-189 GTQSVWIS
+189 GAQSVWIS

-208 PESAG
+208 PETAG
-213 ETLGLVQRVESLSE
+213 ETLGLVQRVESLND

-234 RALNP
+234 RVLNP
-239 ADFEVGSWV
+239 ADFAVGSWV
-248 FGLETGS
+248 VGLETGS
-255 VRIPFDPNLVVLP
+255 VRIPFDPLLTVP
-268 AEQQNLSLGLV
+268 SAKQQNLSLGLV
-279 LLMALT
+279 LLMALA

-319 KGAWL
+319 RGAWL

-335 LASIMVGLKSGGSQ
+335 LASIMVGLKAGGAQ

-367 VFVILGLWLYGWIE
+367 VFVILGLWLYGWVE

-395 GHSGRAEFFTGILA
+395 GHSGRAEFFTGVLA

-424 MGYTLTQSWGITLIV
+424 MGYTLTQPWWITLIV

-459 LASRLPRPDRWMIR
+459 LASRLPRPGHWMIR

-485 AVWLLWVLVRQTSS
+485 AIWLLWVLVRQTSS

-516 WLLKDDTRFSHVLGL
+516 WLVKGGSRLSRALGL

-543 LAQLT
+543 LSQLT
-548 PISSEQTTVDVDS
+548 PTSSEQAVVEIDS
-561 ESYAPSTLR
+561 EPYASSALR

-595 KRLLTTKAV
+595 KRLLTTEAV
-604 DQLFEVY
+604 DQLFESY
-611 GVVRMIGD
+611 GVIRMTGD

-631 NVFDRVG
+631 NAFDRVG
-638 VPLYVVNHPGI
+638 VPLYVVNHPGM

-660 KELEEAI
+660 EELEKAI
-667 KAKSSL
+667 KARSSL

>member
-1 MKWIFKACI
+1 MKWILKACI

-17 SSLSQANQ
+17 PPLTQANQ
-25 VTARLITPVESV
+25 VTARVITPVESV
-37 VPGETLWLGLS
+37 VPGETLWFGLS
-48 LEIAEGWNTYW
+48 LEIADGWNTYW

-66 LPPTLELSDGQTD
+66 LPPTLELSDGQTE
-79 IRPELF
+79 IQPELL
-85 FPVAKTKPFGE
+85 FPAAKTKPFGE

-103 GYTEEVLHPFQ
+103 GYMEEVLHPFQ
-114 LTVPE
+114 VTVPE

-127 TGDARW
+127 TGEARW
-133 LVCRDICI
+133 LVCREICI

-148 LSLPVVGF
+148 LSLPVVGS
-156 ERGVRRTPT
+156 EREMRRTP
-165 PWAQKID
+165 WVQKID
-172 VARAAV
+172 AARAAV
-178 PTDFPTTVNFA
+178 PTDFPATVNFA
-189 GTQSVWIS
+189 GAQSVWIS

-208 PESAG
+208 PETAG
-213 ETLGLVQRVESLSE
+213 ETLGLVQRVESLND

-234 RALNP
+234 RVLNP
-239 ADFEVGSWV
+239 ADFAVGSWV
-248 FGLETGS
+248 VGLETGS
-255 VRIPFDPNLVVLP
+255 VRIPFDPLLTVP
-268 AEQQNLSLGLV
+268 SAKQQNLSLGLV
-279 LLMALT
+279 LLMALA

-319 KGAWL
+319 RGAWL

-335 LASIMVGLKSGGSQ
+335 LASIMVGLKAGGAQ

-367 VFVILGLWLYGWIE
+367 VFVILGLWLYGWVE

-395 GHSGRAEFFTGILA
+395 GHSGRAEFFTGVLA

-424 MGYTLTQSWGITLIV
+424 MGYTLTQPWWITLIV

-459 LASRLPRPDRWMIR
+459 LASRLPRPGHWMIR

-485 AVWLLWVLVRQTSS
+485 AIWLLWVLVRQTSS
-499 DVVALMLGGLL
+499 DVVAFMLGGLL

-516 WLLKDDTRFSHVLGL
+516 WLVKGGSRLSRALGL
-531 LAVIASLSAIPS
+531 LAVITSLSAIPS
-543 LAQLT
+543 LSQLT
-548 PISSEQTTVDVDS
+548 STSSEQAVVEIDS
-561 ESYAPSTLR
+561 EPYASSALR

-595 KRLLTTKAV
+595 KRLLTTEAV
-604 DQLFEVY
+604 DQLFESY
-611 GVVRMIGD
+611 GVIRMTGD

-631 NVFDRVG
+631 NAFDRVG
-638 VPLYVVNHPGI
+638 VPLYVVNHPGM

-660 KELEEAI
+660 EELEKAI

>member
-1 MKWIFKACI
+1 MKWILKACI

-17 SSLSQANQ
+17 PPLTQANQ
-25 VTARLITPVESV
+25 VTARVISPVESV
-37 VPGETLWLGLS
+37 VPGETLWFGLS
-48 LEIAEGWNTYW
+48 LEIADGWNTYW

-66 LPPTLELSDGQTD
+66 LPPTLELSDGQTE
-79 IRPELF
+79 IQPELL
-85 FPVAKTKPFGE
+85 FPAAKTKPFGE

-103 GYTEEVLHPFQ
+103 GYMEEVLHPFQ
-114 LTVPE
+114 VTVPE

-127 TGDARW
+127 TGEARW
-133 LVCRDICI
+133 LVCQDICI

-148 LSLPVVGF
+148 LSLPVVGS
-156 ERGVRRTPT
+156 EREMRRTP
-165 PWAQKID
+165 WVQKID
-172 VARAAV
+172 AARAAV
-178 PTDFPTTVNFA
+178 PTDFPATVNFA
-189 GTQSVWIS
+189 GAQSVWIS

-208 PESAG
+208 PETAG
-213 ETLGLVQRVESLSE
+213 ETLGLVQRVESLND

-234 RALNP
+234 RVLNP
-239 ADFEVGSWV
+239 ADFAVGSWV
-248 FGLETGS
+248 VGLETGS
-255 VRIPFDPNLVVLP
+255 VRIPFDPLLTVP
-268 AEQQNLSLGLV
+268 SAKQQNLSLGLV
-279 LLMALT
+279 LLMALA

-319 KGAWL
+319 RGAWL

-335 LASIMVGLKSGGSQ
+335 LASIMVGLKAGGAQ

-367 VFVILGLWLYGWIE
+367 VFVILGLWLYGWVE

-395 GHSGRAEFFTGILA
+395 GHSGRAEFFTGVLA

-424 MGYTLTQSWGITLIV
+424 MGYTLTQPWWITLIV

-459 LASRLPRPDRWMIR
+459 LASRLPRPGHWMIR

-485 AVWLLWVLVRQTSS
+485 AIWLLWVLVRQTSS

-516 WLLKDDTRFSHVLGL
+516 WLVKGGSRLSRALGL

-543 LAQLT
+543 LSQLT
-548 PISSEQTTVDVDS
+548 PTSSEQAVVEIDS
-561 ESYAPSTLR
+561 EPYASSALR

-595 KRLLTTKAV
+595 KRLLTTETV
-604 DQLFEVY
+604 DQLFESY
-611 GVVRMIGD
+611 GVIRMTGD

-631 NVFDRVG
+631 NAFDRVG
-638 VPLYVVNHPGI
+638 VPLYVVNHPGM

-660 KELEEAI
+660 EELEKAI
-667 KAKSSL
+667 KARSSL

>member
-1 MKWIFKACI
+1 MKWILKACI

-17 SSLSQANQ
+17 PPLTQANQ
-25 VTARLITPVESV
+25 VTARVITPVESV
-37 VPGETLWLGLS
+37 VPGEKLWFGLS
-48 LEIAEGWNTYW
+48 LEIADGWNTYW

-66 LPPTLELSDGQTD
+66 LPPTLELSDGQ
-79 IRPELF
+79 IEIQPELL
-85 FPVAKTKPFGE
+85 FPAAKTKPFGE

-103 GYTEEVLHPFQ
+103 GYMEEVLHPFQ
-114 LTVPE
+114 VTVPE

-127 TGDARW
+127 TGEARW
-133 LVCRDICI
+133 LVCQDICI

-148 LSLPVVGF
+148 LSLPVVGS
-156 ERGVRRTPT
+156 EREMRRTP
-165 PWAQKID
+165 WVQKID
-172 VARAAV
+172 AARAAV
-178 PTDFPTTVNFA
+178 PTDFPATVNFA
-189 GTQSVWIS
+189 GAQSVWIS

-208 PESAG
+208 PETAG
-213 ETLGLVQRVESLSE
+213 ETLGLVQRVESLND

-234 RALNP
+234 RVLNP
-239 ADFEVGSWV
+239 ADFAVGSWV
-248 FGLETGS
+248 VGLETGS
-255 VRIPFDPNLVVLP
+255 VRIPFDPLLTVP
-268 AEQQNLSLGLV
+268 SAKQQNLSLGLV
-279 LLMALT
+279 LLMALA

-319 KGAWL
+319 RGAWL

-335 LASIMVGLKSGGSQ
+335 LASIMVGLKAGGAQ

-367 VFVILGLWLYGWIE
+367 VFVILGLWLYGWVE
-381 FGMALSGVGQNLTE
+381 FGMALSGVGQDLTE
-395 GHSGRAEFFTGILA
+395 GHSRRAEFFTGVLA

-424 MGYTLTQSWGITLIV
+424 MGYTLTQPWWITLIV

-459 LASRLPRPDRWMIR
+459 LASRLPRPGPWMIR

-485 AVWLLWVLVRQTSS
+485 AIWLLWVLVRQTSS
-499 DVVALMLGGLL
+499 DVVAFMLGGLL

-516 WLLKDDTRFSHVLGL
+516 WLVKGGSRLSRALGL
-531 LAVIASLSAIPS
+531 LAVITSLSAIPS
-543 LAQLT
+543 LSQLT
-548 PISSEQTTVDVDS
+548 STSSEQAVVEIDS
-561 ESYAPSTLR
+561 EPYASSALR

-595 KRLLTTKAV
+595 KRLLTTEAV
-604 DQLFEVY
+604 DQLFESH
-611 GVVRMIGD
+611 GVIRMTGD

-625 LITEYL
+625 FITEYL

-638 VPLYVVNHPGI
+638 VPLYVVNHPGM

-660 KELEEAI
+660 EELEKAI
-667 KAKSSL
+667 KARSSL

>member
-1 MKWIFKACI
+1 MKWILKACI

-17 SSLSQANQ
+17 PPLTQANQ
-25 VTARLITPVESV
+25 VTARVITPVESV
-37 VPGETLWLGLS
+37 VPGEKLWFGLS
-48 LEIAEGWNTYW
+48 LEIADGWNTYW

-66 LPPTLELSDGQTD
+66 LPPTLELSDGQ
-79 IRPELF
+79 IEIHPELL
-85 FPVAKTKPFGE
+85 FPAAKTKPFGE

-103 GYTEEVLHPFQ
+103 GYMEEVLHPFQ
-114 LTVPE
+114 VTVPE

-127 TGDARW
+127 TGEARW
-133 LVCRDICI
+133 LVCQDICI

-148 LSLPVVGF
+148 LSLPVVGS
-156 ERGVRRTPT
+156 EREMRRTP
-165 PWAQKID
+165 WVQKID
-172 VARAAV
+172 AARAAV
-178 PTDFPTTVNFA
+178 PTDFPATVNFA
-189 GTQSVWIS
+189 GAQSVWIS

-208 PESAG
+208 PETAG
-213 ETLGLVQRVESLSE
+213 ETLGLVQRVESLND

-234 RALNP
+234 RVLNP
-239 ADFEVGSWV
+239 ADFAVGSWV
-248 FGLETGS
+248 VGLETGS
-255 VRIPFDPNLVVLP
+255 VRIPFDPLLTVP
-268 AEQQNLSLGLV
+268 SAKQQNLSLGLV
-279 LLMALT
+279 LLMALA

-319 KGAWL
+319 RGAWL

-335 LASIMVGLKSGGSQ
+335 LALIMVGLKAGGAQ

-367 VFVILGLWLYGWIE
+367 VFVILGLWLYGWVE

-395 GHSGRAEFFTGILA
+395 GHSGRAEFFTGVLA

-424 MGYTLTQSWGITLIV
+424 MGYTLTQPWWITLIV

-459 LASRLPRPDRWMIR
+459 LASRLPRPGPWMIR

-485 AVWLLWVLVRQTSS
+485 AIWLLWVLVRQTSS
-499 DVVALMLGGLL
+499 DVVAFMLGGLL

-516 WLLKDDTRFSHVLGL
+516 WLVKGGSRLSRALGL
-531 LAVIASLSAIPS
+531 LAVITSLSAIPS
-543 LAQLT
+543 LSQLT
-548 PISSEQTTVDVDS
+548 STSSEQAVVEIDS
-561 ESYAPSTLR
+561 EPYASSALR

-595 KRLLTTKAV
+595 KRLLTTEAV
-604 DQLFEVY
+604 DQLFESY
-611 GVVRMIGD
+611 GVIRMTGD

-625 LITEYL
+625 FITEYL
-631 NVFDRVG
+631 NAFDRVG
-638 VPLYVVNHPGI
+638 VPLYVVNHPGM

-660 KELEEAI
+660 EELEKAI
-667 KAKSSL
+667 KARSSL